1 MAHSSARAKPY
12 VVEIQRHYYLDELG
26 GKGKHIR
33 PPVTTSN
40 PSIPPYVRSG
50 TRKSHEGGMSK
61 ARHVPLDPSRLNRGS
76 LEYEDIYNQRNYSR
90 ENSHLKQQGRWSF
103 RDDGGY
109 GRVRGN
115 SRRSPGIARA
125 TEMRLMNGDVR
136 HSGKTIDRGDIT
148 DTRHQ
153 NGTVSDNGHMR
164 ASYKGVRM
172 STSRNGPGHEQNRA
186 TKDKNDNKRDDL
198 ELWIA
203 RQTSFPKKQDGMIG
217 ISNQRNS
224 TVSHDSASNQSN
236 SVHEKYRNIIPPPVA
251 PKPRLQTSRSAS
263 PASSV
268 RSNQSGASSNISHHS
283 ARSGTSE
290 VSVKSILKKPNVGR
304 VVLKEEPSSYT
315 LCAVLSCILCFPSY
329 LTTYLQSQVNDLP
342 ILTYLTYLPTYL
354 PAYLSH
360 LPTYLPT

>member
-1 MAHSSARAKPY
+1 MARSSARAKPY
-12 VVEIQRHYYLDELG
+12 VVEIQRHYHLDELG
-26 GKGKHIR
+26 RKGKHIR

-40 PSIPPYVRSG
+40 PSIPPHVHSS

-61 ARHVPLDPSRLNRGS
+61 ARHVPLDPSRLNTGS

-115 SRRSPGIARA
+115 TRRSPGMARA

-136 HSGKTIDRGDIT
+136 HSGKTIDRKDIT
-148 DTRHQ
+148 DTRYQ

-172 STSRNGPGHEQNRA
+172 STSNGPGHEQNRA
-186 TKDKNDNKRDDL
+186 AKDKNDNKRDDL

-203 RQTSFPKKQDGMIG
+203 RQTSFPKKQDGMVG

-224 TVSHDSASNQSN
+224 TVSHDSMSNQSN
-236 SVHEKYRNIIPPPVA
+236 SVHEKYRNVIPPPVA
-251 PKPRLQTSRSAS
+251 PKPRPQTSRSAS
-263 PASSV
+263 PTSSV
-268 RSNQSGASSNISHHS
+268 RSSRSGASSNMSHHS

-290 VSVKSILKKPNVGR
+290 VSVVSIAGHANLKS
-304 VVLKEEPSSYT
+304 VLDCYFWT
-315 LCAVLSCILCFPSY
+315 VLSI
-329 LTTYLQSQVNDLP
+329 SQVE
-342 ILTYLTYLPTYL
+342 T
-354 PAYLSH
+354 
-360 LPTYLPT
+360 